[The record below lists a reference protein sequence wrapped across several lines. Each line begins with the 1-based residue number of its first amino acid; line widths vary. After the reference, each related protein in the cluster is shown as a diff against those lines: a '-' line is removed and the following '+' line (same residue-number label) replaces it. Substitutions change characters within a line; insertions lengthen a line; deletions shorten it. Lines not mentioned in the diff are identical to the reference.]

1 MRSII
6 DHRKFTHFSYIF
18 ALIYIF
24 YSLFFVLAL
33 SEIDIDDWWKPKI
46 HRGSCVLPRT
56 VKKVQVH
63 VIFDKYANNRITKPY
78 NRIFLWLL
86 FGATSVIYFSKFVGS
101 FFVALSTCI
110 TYTYMY
116 IISKSVE
123 NILCT
128 MNTNQN
134 KWTDH
139 LFQFIWS
146 AAAEKTPKN
155 HERQSEHQ
163 FPLNCLIWNMR
174 YSTPI
179 KLMSPSCCA
188 AFREMQVAIFLLFQI
203 LSPSLVHKHTL
214 FGLKQV

>member
-1 MRSII
+1 MHVWPLNCYSHTISLKIGGCEKILNKKFWLHIFMRSII

-46 HRGSCVLPRT
+46 RRGSCVLPRT

-146 AAAEKTPKN
+146 AAAEKTPK
-155 HERQSEHQ
+155 
-163 FPLNCLIWNMR
+163 I
-174 YSTPI
+174 
-179 KLMSPSCCA
+179 MSDKANINS
-188 AFREMQVAIFLLFQI
+188 
-203 LSPSLVHKHTL
+203 H
-214 FGLKQV
+214 